1 MTVTVL
7 AILDTDF
14 QPEVS
19 LAKVMNDRLAQK
31 ALELKNTHLKALEMA
46 GSNSEDVVVYISYN
60 PKYAIKWRIVNDV
73 PADVEE
79 YVATKCAKLGY
90 IKWKTNSVNVFGGS
104 NK

>member
-7 AILDTDF
+7 AIIDTDF

-19 LAKVMNDRLAQK
+19 LAKVMNERLAQK
-31 ALELKNTHLKALEMA
+31 ALELKEVHLKTLEMA
-46 GSNSEDVVVYISYN
+46 GNRADDVVVYISYN

-73 PADVEE
+73 PTEVEE

-90 IKWKTNSVNVFGGS
+90 IKWKTSVVNVFKGS
-104 NK
+104 DK